1 MKRTVPAMRSRMLVM
16 VGLSVVDS
24 VIVATEGGRCEG
36 GGTLPRLSSD
46 GAGALG
52 NPEGEAHGARLGDCL
67 SGATLSEG
75 SGLERG
81 ATGVRGTDQ
90 HVASDLEGLLLG
102 HGVVCG

>member
-1 MKRTVPAMRSRMLVM
+1 M
-16 VGLSVVDS
+16 VCVSVVDS

>member
-1 MKRTVPAMRSRMLVM
+1 M

-24 VIVATEGGRCEG
+24 GILQEGGGRSEG

-52 NPEGEAHGARLGDCL
+52 DPQGEAHGARLGDCL

-75 SGLERG
+75 SGLEG
-81 ATGVRGTDQ
+81 GTASIGGTDE

-102 HGVVCG
+102 HGLCVCG